1 MQIEK
6 AINSGTVL
14 VLYNI
19 GQQIDSLLMPL
30 IHHINTAVPDKPFKG
45 KKQYR
50 LLLLYETVQG
60 WNHCKVRAILAKIWA
75 IQHLIETFF
84 RIGLK
89 NNWVFPNNC
98 PKPNYKIAVLY
109 QGANENAAFHLCWIN
124 AEYNLDKLKDIVH
137 IVSHTQKIKN
147 RYPNSINISLTDVQI
162 VKFGSRR
169 VTCSPKF
176 RLYLVSRASEPV
188 FSTEVA
194 SITTLINFE
203 LRDQGLGEE
212 LALEAFAR
220 VRPELY
226 IEGRKCLLAVVELLK
241 ILEDVDSKLMN
252 RIMTKEGTS
261 IWDETELIAELV
273 QCRTEVSN
281 KILYS

>member
-1 MQIEK
+1 M
-6 AINSGTVL
+6 S
-14 VLYNI
+14 
-19 GQQIDSLLMPL
+19 
-30 IHHINTAVPDKPFKG
+30 
-45 KKQYR
+45 
-50 LLLLYETVQG
+50 
-60 WNHCKVRAILAKIWA
+60 
-75 IQHLIETFF
+75 
-84 RIGLK
+84 
-89 NNWVFPNNC
+89 
-98 PKPNYKIAVLY
+98 
-109 QGANENAAFHLCWIN
+109 
-124 AEYNLDKLKDIVH
+124 
-137 IVSHTQKIKN
+137 IVS
-147 RYPNSINISLTDVQI
+147 DAQI

-169 VTCSPKF
+169 VTCNPKF
-176 RLYLVSRASEPV
+176 RLYLVSRASGPA

-226 IEGRKCLLAVVELLK
+226 IEGRKSLLAVVELLK

-273 QCRTEVSN
+273 QCRTEVPCVFPFSYYSFDFSIFYQ
-281 KILYS
+281 ILIVKTFLF